1 MVTVALGCD
10 AGKSTTGAAGRGGT
24 TGSAGSAG
32 TGGTTGAGGAG
43 GGTAGTGAG
52 GRGGAAG
59 GGGRGGSG
67 GAAGTTGGRGGG
79 GGAVCTSTTIPSCTP
94 ATSPYASN
102 GWVSNGTFKGYATT
116 FGIGIGGGYILAPPD
131 YDNEGAYTCA
141 AGALYPNTRPE
152 SQAGFHWNVNQAM
165 TPANAPPM
173 TVTPIGAGLLIN
185 APGTT
190 RSMRVNLNDA
200 TTTWCA
206 YLPQDGGGV
215 IPWSSFKTECWPG
228 GESTAYALQP
238 FVSVQISAP
247 ARETEPTCF
256 CFCVVSIAPAAM

>member
-1 MVTVALGCD
+1 
-10 AGKSTTGAAGRGGT
+10 
-24 TGSAGSAG
+24 
-32 TGGTTGAGGAG
+32 
-43 GGTAGTGAG
+43 
-52 GRGGAAG
+52 
-59 GGGRGGSG
+59 
-67 GAAGTTGGRGGG
+67 
-79 GGAVCTSTTIPSCTP
+79 
-94 ATSPYASN
+94 
-102 GWVSNGTFKGYATT
+102 VSNGTFKGYATT